1 MRPTNRLMRNL
12 TLTALFAA
20 TLSASAFAQN
30 QPPKTPPTPEKPAPQ
45 TPPTPAP
52 GQPPATKPT
61 PPAAEPPKPKAPG
74 ALKEYKDVV
83 TDKAKTETGL
93 FTVHRIEDRILYE
106 IPAAM
111 LNKPMLWSTE
121 VAELPAG
128 LGYGGTAVGDKVVRF
143 TRRNNKIYLRVVDT
157 TLRAD
162 EPGAIQTA
170 IAAASV
176 EPIMMAF
183 DIETEGKDK
192 AAVIDVTR
200 LLSSDVP
207 DFSVRSAVSGAGV
220 DPSRSYIDV
229 VKPFP
234 TNIETK
240 TVYTFF
246 AGPQPSFNIGGRIIR
261 LSSFSGSSVTAT
273 IHYSLTLLPEVP
285 MMGRQRDSRVGFFAD
300 GFQDYGRK
308 EHRVVDRE
316 FINRYRLEKKDPKAA
331 LSEPIK
337 PITYYVSR
345 EVPERWR
352 AYMKKGVEAWNEAFE
367 QAGFIHAIQCKDAPT
382 KEEDPNWDPEDVRYS
397 VIRWAPTTTEN
408 AMGPHVSDPRSG
420 EIISAHI
427 IIWHNVLKLGEA
439 WYFSQVAPL
448 DKRANKLPLPD
459 ELMGE
464 ILQYIVCHEVG
475 HTLGLEHNFK
485 ASSSYSVQQL
495 RDANFTARYGDEAS
509 IMDYGRFNYVA
520 QPGDNARLIPILGPY
535 DKFAIAWGYSPI
547 AGVKHPDDEKS
558 KLDEWASK
566 QMSDPTLRFGNNRN
580 DDPGMQTED
589 LGSDSVEA
597 TRMGMKNLERV
608 MGMLIPATSKYGE
621 DYSLLQETYA
631 TVMGQ
636 RTRELGHV
644 VSVIG
649 GVTQTD
655 SHAGRGGEVF
665 LPVSKERQKKAVQ
678 FLLEN
683 GFNTPKA
690 FLNPAILYRIQSAGA
705 VNQVLATQRF
715 LLATLL
721 SEVRI
726 QRMLDAQTMMPLL
739 AYAPSQLVSDLQ
751 TGIWSELAQPAPVVD
766 LYRRNLQR
774 AYLETMRGTL
784 VGDGASQ
791 SELRSIAR
799 GSMKTLAGVVDKAI
813 AKTKDQPTLLHLQD
827 CRVQI
832 DRILNPK
839 V

>member
-1 MRPTNRLMRNL
+1 MSRAAVRPLSI
-12 TLTALFAA
+12 ALFAA
-20 TLSASAFAQN
+20 TLSAAAFAQ
-30 QPPKTPPTPEKPAPQ
+30 PPTPKPMPEKPVPQAPPPV
-45 TPPTPAP
+45 PPTT
-52 GQPPATKPT
+52 PPATPPPAKTT
-61 PPAAEPPKPKAPG
+61 PPADPPKPKIPG
-74 ALKEYKDVV
+74 ALKDYKDVV

-93 FTVHRIEDRILYE
+93 FTVHRIEDKILYE
-106 IPAAM
+106 IPVAM
-111 LNKPMLWSTE
+111 LNRPMLWSTE

-128 LGYGGTAVGDKVVRF
+128 LGYGGTAVGDKVVRW
-143 TRRNNKIYLRVVDT
+143 TRRNNKVYLRIVDT

-162 EPGAIQTA
+162 EQGAIQTA

-183 DIETEGKDK
+183 DVETEGKDK
-192 AAVIDVTR
+192 APVIDVTR

-207 DFSVRSAVSGAGV
+207 DFSVKSAVSGAGV
-220 DPSRSYIDV
+220 DPSRSYIEV
-229 VKPFP
+229 VKPFAD
-234 TNIETK
+234 NIETK

-261 LSSFSGSSVTAT
+261 LSNFSGSSVTAT

-285 MMGRQRDSRVGFFAD
+285 MMGRQRDSRVGFFSD

-308 EHRVVDRE
+308 EHRVVERE

-331 LSEPIK
+331 LSEPVK

-367 QAGFIHAIQCKDAPT
+367 KAGFLHAIQCKDAPT
-382 KEEDPNWDPEDVRYS
+382 KKEDPDWDPEDARYS

-408 AMGPHVSDPRSG
+408 AMGPHLSDPRSG

-427 IIWHNVLKLGEA
+427 IIWHNVLKLGES

-485 ASSSYSVQQL
+485 ASSAYTVQQL

-509 IMDYGRFNYVA
+509 IMDYGRFNYVS

-535 DKFAIAWGYSPI
+535 DKFAIAWGYTPI
-547 AGVKHPDDEKS
+547 EGAKTQDEEKA
-558 KLDEWASK
+558 KLDEWASQ
-566 QMSDPTLRFGNNRN
+566 QMNDPALRFGNSRN
-580 DDPGMQTED
+580 DDPSMQTED

-597 TRMGMKNLERV
+597 TRLGLKNLVRV
-608 MGMLIPATSKYGE
+608 MDMLIPATSKFGE

-631 TVMGQ
+631 SVMGQ
-636 RTRELGHV
+636 RNRELGHV
-644 VSVIG
+644 VSVVG
-649 GVTQTD
+649 GVNQTD
-655 SHAGRGGEVF
+655 FHAGRGSEVF
-665 LPVSKERQKKAVQ
+665 RPVSKERQANAVR

-683 GFNTPKA
+683 GFTTPKE
-690 FLNPAILYRIQSAGA
+690 FLNPSVLYRIQSSGA
-705 VNQVLATQRF
+705 VNQVQSTHRF
-715 LLATLL
+715 LLAGLL
-721 SEVRI
+721 SEARI
-726 QRMLDAQTMMPLL
+726 ARMLEAQTMAPLL
-739 AYAPSQLVSDLQ
+739 AYSPSQMVADLQ
-751 TGIWSELAQPAPVVD
+751 AGIWSELAQPAPAVD

-774 AYLETMRGTL
+774 IYLETMRGVL

-791 SELRSIAR
+791 TELRAIAR
-799 GSMKTLAGVVDKAI
+799 GSMKTLAGVVDRAI
-813 AKTKDQPTLLHLQD
+813 VKTKDQATLLHLQD

-839 V
+839 M